1 MKSAS
6 IGSPAVSRLRRDTS
20 ESQRGF
26 TLLEALVALALILAF
41 AEVLGP
47 HLWQAR
53 RIMDGA
59 QSRAAAQI
67 LLRSLLD
74 APFDR
79 TSLARTA
86 GSGDMATRS
95 GETGGLRW
103 QIATEPVPTTSDAAD
118 KPRWLPY
125 RVLASVGWGADQSI
139 SAETIRLGRPQP

>member
-6 IGSPAVSRLRRDTS
+6 IGSPGASRSRRSGRKD
-20 ESQRGF
+20 EAGF
-26 TLLEALVALALILAF
+26 TLLEALVALALALAF

-59 QSRAAAQI
+59 QSRAAAHI

-79 TSLARTA
+79 YALAKA
-86 GSGDMATRS
+86 SRS
-95 GETGGLRW
+95 GETGGLHW
-103 QIATEPVPTTSDAAD
+103 QIAT
-118 KPRWLPY
+118 
-125 RVLASVGWGADQSI
+125 
-139 SAETIRLGRPQP
+139 